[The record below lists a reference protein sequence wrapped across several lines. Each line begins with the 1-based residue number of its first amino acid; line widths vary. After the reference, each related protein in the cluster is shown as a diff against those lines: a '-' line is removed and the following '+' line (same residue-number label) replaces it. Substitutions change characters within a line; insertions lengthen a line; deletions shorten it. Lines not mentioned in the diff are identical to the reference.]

1 MYSFVLRDIFQP
13 LCGTVFYIYETIRNL
28 IYLEIVLS
36 SIVSRRDFVYSDHTS
51 FVHRMMMM
59 MHGKPHEFY
68 ELISPHAGTH
78 HVRLLVHNGPPF
90 EFMRMNPP
98 PFSIRYQGCFSSYH
112 RDHWLKRWIV
122 FQTGD

>member
-1 MYSFVLRDIFQP
+1 M
-13 LCGTVFYIYETIRNL
+13 
-28 IYLEIVLS
+28 
-36 SIVSRRDFVYSDHTS
+36 SRRDFVYSDHTS

-78 HVRLLVHNGPPF
+78 HVQLLVHNGPPF

-98 PFSIRYQGCFSSYH
+98 PFAAGCSKLSRLQSYH